1 MKRSYAA
8 LTQPGSGLDK
18 LLGELEREVMEIMWA
33 RDGAIV
39 RDVLDELNEH
49 RTRQRRL
56 AYTTVM
62 TVMSRLAEKRLLQ
75 RQLVGRTH
83 TYRASSSR
91 DVFLARASE
100 DLARQLLD
108 DFGDAAIAG
117 FVSVLEGVAPDRL
130 AKLRRKAQ
138 RHDSATPAP

>member
-18 LLGELEREVMEIMWA
+18 LLGELERDVMEIMWA
-33 RDGAIV
+33 RDHAVV

-49 RTRQRRL
+49 RTKQRRL

-62 TVMSRLAEKRLLQ
+62 TVMSRLVDKKVLE

-83 TYRASSSR
+83 TYRARDTR

-108 DFGDAAIAG
+108 DFGDAAIAS
-117 FVSVLEGVAPDRL
+117 FVSVLEGIAPDRL
-130 AKLRRKAQ
+130 AKLRRTAQ
-138 RHDSATPAP
+138 RHGSATPSP